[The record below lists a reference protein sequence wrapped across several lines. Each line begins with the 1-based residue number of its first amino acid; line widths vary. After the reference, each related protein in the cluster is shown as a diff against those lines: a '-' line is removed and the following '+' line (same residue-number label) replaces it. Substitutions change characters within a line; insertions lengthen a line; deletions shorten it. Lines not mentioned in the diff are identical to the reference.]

1 LSASTGMENAA
12 GAYPVRIELDRPER
26 SSRLLAL
33 TGALVFLKTLLALPH
48 AIVLW
53 FLLVAQFFVV
63 YVGYF
68 VVLFTGR
75 MPEGMFA
82 FIAGVLQWNTR
93 VAAWIYGLTDVYPP
107 FSLSIGPPK
116 EGATTP
122 PPAAR

>member
-1 LSASTGMENAA
+1 MSASTGMGETA
-12 GAYPVRIELDRPER
+12 GAYPVSIEFDRPEQ

-33 TGALVFLKTLLALPH
+33 TGALFFLKTLLALPH
-48 AIVLW
+48 LIVLW

-68 VVLFTGR
+68 VVLIAGR

-107 FSLSIGPPK
+107 FSLSIGPP
-116 EGATTP
+116 EERATTP
-122 PPAAR
+122 PSAAR